1 MEVEGILKMKTNE
14 RSGVS
19 KNGPW
24 KMADYVL
31 EIPGMYPRHISFAVS
46 DGVVARFAQFDA
58 MIGKEVTVLFEI
70 DAREYDGKW
79 FNDIRAYGIR
89 AKQQAAG

>member
-1 MEVEGILKMKTNE
+1 MKTNE
-14 RSGVS
+14 REGVS

-31 EIPGMYPRHISFAVS
+31 EIPGMYPRHIAFAVS

-58 MIGKEVTVLFEI
+58 MIGKDVTVLFEI

-89 AKQQAAG
+89 AKQAAG